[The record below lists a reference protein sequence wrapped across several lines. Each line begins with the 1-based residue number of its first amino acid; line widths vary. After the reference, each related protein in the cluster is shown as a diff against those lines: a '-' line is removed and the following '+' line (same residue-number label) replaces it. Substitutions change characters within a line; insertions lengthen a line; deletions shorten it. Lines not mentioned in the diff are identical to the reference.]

1 MNFLGASGLSQFRS
15 DLLTPVGQLID
26 QATSESLLAP
36 DWALNLA
43 VCDAINHDTNDGTS
57 PTAGEQA
64 VRAFRRKLRDSNP
77 KVLQLTL
84 TLLEA
89 AVKNADQPG
98 WDSPFHALVGTSE
111 FLSNVAALTDG
122 KKGWDVKEQALAL
135 LQQWGLSFQAKQ
147 VTLAFY
153 STYMDLRL
161 QGVQFP
167 RLEASSPIFTPPPQ
181 PSSFSSSSSPSTATP
196 TPEIDSSTSAAPAA
210 SAAATAGA
218 GAAAAVV
225 EDELAKLEEDLKQV
239 RDRARACI
247 EMLPTSRGIAAGDEA
262 LAEVVGF
269 LEACKPRL
277 ADVIEAGMEGGGG
290 EEGGGEGVTEGVLEL
305 ALEVHEE
312 VVQALEAEKAH
323 AMLQQEGGGGGKEGG
338 GGGAAETGRTDD
350 LLEFDQHPP
359 PAQQAQRPI
368 PTHLDTTTT
377 TSAGGGE
384 GEIHHTAGGGGV
396 SSSVTPAPHDP
407 LDLFAAPSP
416 APAPPAVP
424 ATTAAP
430 GQDQESID
438 SSDPFNVA
446 AASSRAPP
454 LPPAPPAPPA
464 PASEALTS
472 SLSGLRLGDEAP
484 QAK

>member
-1 MNFLGASGLSQFRS
+1 MNFLGASGLSQSRT
-15 DLLTPVGQLID
+15 DLLTAVGQLID

-36 DWALNLA
+36 DWALNIA
-43 VCDAINHDTNDGTS
+43 VCDAINHDTNDGTT
-57 PTAGEQA
+57 PTTGEQA

-98 WDSPFHALVGTSE
+98 RDSPFHSLVGTSE

-135 LQQWGLSFQAKQ
+135 LQQWGLSFQLKQ
-147 VTLAFY
+147 STLAFY

-181 PSSFSSSSSPSTATP
+181 SSSSSSSSPFTTTP
-196 TPEIDSSTSAAPAA
+196 TREAEAST
-210 SAAATAGA
+210 SAAATA
-218 GAAAAVV
+218 AAAAPI
-225 EDELAKLEEDLKQV
+225 DGAIAELAKLEQDLNQV
-239 RDRARACI
+239 RERARACL
-247 EMLPTSRGIAAGDEA
+247 EMLPTSRGIAGGDEA

-277 ADVIEAGMEGGGG
+277 ADVIEAGMEEGGG
-290 EEGGGEGVTEGVLEL
+290 EEGGEEGVTEGVLEL

-312 VVQALEAEKAH
+312 VVQALEAEKAQ
-323 AMLQQEGGGGGKEGG
+323 AMLRQQEGGKEGAAA
-338 GGGAAETGRTDD
+338 AAETGRTND

-359 PAQQAQRPI
+359 PAQAQRPI
-368 PTHLDTTTT
+368 PTHPDTTMTG
-377 TSAGGGE
+377 AGGGE
-384 GEIHHTAGGGGV
+384 GGDHHGGESGESSGV
-396 SSSVTPAPHDP
+396 PPAPQDP
-407 LDLFAAPSP
+407 LDLFGAAPSL
-416 APAPPAVP
+416 APPAAAAAAAAAVP
-424 ATTAAP
+424 GTSP
-430 GQDQESID
+430 VGQDEGSID
-438 SSDPFNVA
+438 SSDPFNVVG
-446 AASSRAPP
+446 ASSLASSV
-454 LPPAPPAPPA
+454 PPAPAAPA
-464 PASEALTS
+464 PASESLPTS
-472 SLSGLRLGDEAP
+472 SLDALSLGGDEKETP